1 MPASRKSGR
10 RRSGGLGRVSEAASR
25 QKGKRKWLKLDDGDV
40 VVVRVLD
47 TGEDFKDAYVHRVQM
62 ERDDGSTYYADVPC
76 LDQDE
81 KGKPCPGCK
90 DDIDRRYKFWCNVI
104 VRDWEDEDTGKVSDA
119 LMIWGSGITIAKRLD
134 KLEARH
140 GLANRD
146 IEVERQGSTMKNTKY
161 EIEWATDENVPLSD
175 EDKKLAEDKSDLTRY
190 VKPPEFD
197 DFYTPPGE
205 RNKDDEDDVGE
216 QSLKRNTFKRRTA
229 AAGEKKT
236 ATRKRSTSSKPAE
249 KPQGLKGFGPK
260 KPDVSPVKKTTVRRR
275 SR

>member
-1 MPASRKSGR
+1 MPPTRKR
-10 RRSGGLGRVSEAASR
+10 QPRKSGGLGRVAQAASR

-40 VVVRVLD
+40 VTLRVVD

-62 ERDDGSTYYADVPC
+62 EREDGSTYYADVPC

-90 DDIDRRYKFWCNVI
+90 DDIDRRYKFWTNVI
-104 VRDWEDEDTGKVSDA
+104 VRDWEDEETGKVGDV
-119 LMIWGSGITIAKRLD
+119 LMVWGSGITIAKRLD
-134 KLEARH
+134 KLDARH
-140 GLANRD
+140 GLINRD

-175 EDKKLAEDKSDLTRY
+175 ADRELIKDKADLTRY

-197 DFYTPPGE
+197 DFYKPPGE
-205 RNKDDEDDVGE
+205 RNKDDDENVGE
-216 QSLKRNTFKRRTA
+216 QALKRNTFKRRTEKS
-229 AAGEKKT
+229 GEKQT
-236 ATRKRSTSSKPAE
+236 SVRRRTSSSSKP
-249 KPQGLKGFGPK
+249 KPTGLAGFGPNK
-260 KPDVSPVKKTTVRRR
+260 SESTPAKKTTVRRR